1 MIEKSPISTVSEKI
15 LTSWFDGKIFWL
27 PLFCYHGDIYKL
39 IFAVTSCWYVLPK
52 FLHSKP
58 ISKWI
63 SNLAI
68 LNVKCYIR
76 CLFTIETALKRAN
89 LSYLTIWNPEMSKV
103 CYHLSDLTKNHL
115 CWCYDFTEIFT
126 MQFSVYISIKRV
138 LYQIDG
144 RSFSKSFHVQDKYL
158 SRMSNFPYS
167 KLISRKISVTENSEG
182 LTWQFFSLFQ
192 LLWILI
198 MVNFLQL

>member
-89 LSYLTIWNPEMSKV
+89 LSYLTIWNPEMAKV

-126 MQFSVYISIKRV
+126 MQFLFTFPSKEFCIKLMDEVSLSLFMFKTSTCQECRNFLILNWFHV
-138 LYQIDG
+138 KFPSLKILKDW
-144 RSFSKSFHVQDKYL
+144 RDNSFHY
-158 SRMSNFPYS
+158 
-167 KLISRKISVTENSEG
+167 
-182 LTWQFFSLFQ
+182 FSCYEY
-192 LLWILI
+192 W
-198 MVNFLQL
+198 